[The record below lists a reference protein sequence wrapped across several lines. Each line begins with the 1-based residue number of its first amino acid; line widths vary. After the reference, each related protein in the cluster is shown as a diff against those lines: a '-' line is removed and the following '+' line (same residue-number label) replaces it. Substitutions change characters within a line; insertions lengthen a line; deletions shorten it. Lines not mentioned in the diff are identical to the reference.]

1 MFGLGFSEV
10 LVILVVALLVL
21 GPEKLPGVAKS
32 IGKTLGQL
40 QRGLD
45 EFKRELIFPRL
56 DDDVL
61 PTPPREIV
69 RQGPRGDVCE
79 SRPDALP
86 PVTEPAEQAGAAP
99 ETTSRKD
106 SPTE

>member
-45 EFKRELIFPRL
+45 EFKRELIFPLRKRIATL
-56 DDDVL
+56 VPKKTSSLFSSEVL
-61 PTPPREIV
+61 P
-69 RQGPRGDVCE
+69 
-79 SRPDALP
+79 
-86 PVTEPAEQAGAAP
+86 
-99 ETTSRKD
+99 
-106 SPTE
+106 